1 MSEQANPQATA
12 AVDSGLGAVVM
23 LLRYYGIGADPAQ
36 IQHRFGGVRFDVT
49 EMLRCAKE
57 FGLRARA
64 FSTNWTRLANTPFP
78 AIAGLKDGNFL
89 IIGKVGDG
97 KILVQAPG
105 SPKPAILTQAEFEET
120 WNGRIVL

>member
-1 MSEQANPQATA
+1 MSEQHNPQATA

-36 IQHRFGGVRFDVT
+36 IQHRFGGVSFDVP

-64 FSTNWTRLANTPFP
+64 FSTNWARFANTPFP
-78 AIAGLKDGNFL
+78 GIAGLKDGNFL

-97 KILVQAPG
+97 KILVQSPG
-105 SPKPAILTQAEFEET
+105 SPKPVILT
-120 WNGRIVL
+120 